1 MLAWCFQWLLT
12 NAAFLRWRAA
22 RTLRALLCAVGLGSR
37 VDRDDVMAASD
48 ASDADDEPEV
58 EDVEAVGLLPPA
70 RHLHDYARVR
80 DILASWHE
88 SDDNRLGQLPAG
100 LTNSGNT
107 CFAASALQCLYHTRL
122 FTAHFSDG
130 PHDSCDARGFC
141 VTCEYQAHVKR
152 ALDAEPKASFSIGRL
167 TSAIGKIA
175 KHFVRGRQEDS
186 HEYISGLLDGMH
198 TQWLKEAGGPDAEKT
213 LDLRTQETTMV
224 YHVFGG
230 YVCGRVVCSECG
242 HESRTYQS
250 MIDVPVEVSARGAL
264 SVTSSLESNFVKTET
279 LDGDNK
285 YKCGRCRAYVAAE
298 KGAKIHVSPNVLV
311 VPLKRYQMGR
321 VSKITKFVEYP
332 LELNLSPYMSPDA
345 PHEGEGPPEYVLYGV
360 VVHLDWMGSAHSGHY
375 VSYVRLL
382 DGRWCKCDD
391 GRVEEADEATVL
403 KQKAYLLFYERKTVR
418 AAPPIR
424 TRAQQTR
431 VDRLEE
437 AERARRARVEARRAA
452 ARAKKS
458 PARAAAPAS
467 PLPAGR
473 VVPEHT
479 VKTVGIQRGTEND
492 GSSSS
497 SDDDLDSPPALPTPW
512 PQRVVCVASVPTMS
526 SSRDFTYVA
535 TRRDVVVTA
544 RRTARARVGDVK
556 LEVDWPYPIEDDD
569 CEVIFDKEARTLK
582 IIAPVLRFDPVA
594 GAKHAEHLAARS
606 ADAEAEAEASAAKAK
621 AKAAKLRRAGM
632 RGARGSRA
640 AAAARA
646 VDRAGDGSSS
656 EWVTDEDGED
666 EEEEDDGTADH
677 LADEMGLMNVRSPT
691 TRAAARRAAAA
702 AADGEDADDD
712 AGGEAEAEVK
722 VSETETRTSVSVSVP
737 GVSSAEEVEAEVE
750 TDARGRS
757 TLRVRARGKYRADVA
772 LPGKLEEEAELEARF
787 RRREGTITFTLPK
800 A

>member
-1 MLAWCFQWLLT
+1 M
-12 NAAFLRWRAA
+12 
-22 RTLRALLCAVGLGSR
+22 GLGSR

-230 YVCGRVVCSECG
+230 YACGRVVCSACG

-250 MIDVPVEVSARGAL
+250 MIDIPVEVSARGAA

-332 LELNLSPYMSPDA
+332 LELDLSPYMSPDA
-345 PHEGEGPPEYVLYGV
+345 PQEGEDPPEYALYGV

-403 KQKAYLLFYERKTVR
+403 KQKAYLLFYERKSVR
-418 AAPPIR
+418 AAPRIR
-424 TRAQQTR
+424 THAEQAR

-437 AERARRARVEARRAA
+437 AERERNARVEARRAA
-452 ARAKKS
+452 ARAARS
-458 PARAAAPAS
+458 PSRAAAPAS
-467 PLPAGR
+467 PPPEGR

-479 VKTVGIQRGTEND
+479 VETVGIQRGTERENGD
-492 GSSSS
+492 SSSS
-497 SDDDLDSPPALPTPW
+497 SDDDSDSSPALPIPW
-512 PQRVVCVASVPTMS
+512 PRRVVVVADVPTMS

-535 TRRDVVVTA
+535 TRRDVVITA

-556 LEVDWPYPIEDDD
+556 LEVDWPYPVEDDD
-569 CEVIFDKEARTLK
+569 CEVIFDKEARTVK
-582 IIAPVLRFDPVA
+582 IVAPVIRFDPVA
-594 GAKHAEHLAARS
+594 GARHAEHLARRS
-606 ADAEAEAEASAAKAK
+606 AEAEAETSAAKAK
-621 AKAAKLRRAGM
+621 ARAAKLRRAGM

-640 AAAARA
+640 AAARA
-646 VDRAGDGSSS
+646 VDRESDGSSS
-656 EWVTDEDGED
+656 DWVTEEE
-666 EEEEDDGTADH
+666 EEEEDDDGTADD
-677 LADEMGLMNVRSPT
+677 LANDMGLMNVRSPT
-691 TRAAARRAAAA
+691 TRAAARHAAAA
-702 AADGEDADDD
+702 AADGEGVDHG

-722 VSETETRTSVSVSVP
+722 VTETETRVSVSVSVP
-737 GVSSAEEVEAEVE
+737 GVSSADEVEAEVE
-750 TDARGRS
+750 THFSGRS
-757 TLRVRARGKYRADVA
+757 TLHVRARGKYRADVA

-800 A
+800 S

>member
-1 MLAWCFQWLLT
+1 M
-12 NAAFLRWRAA
+12 
-22 RTLRALLCAVGLGSR
+22 GLGSR

-230 YVCGRVVCSECG
+230 YACGRVVCSACG

-250 MIDVPVEVSARGAL
+250 MIDIPVEVSARGAA

-311 VPLKRYQMGR
+311 VPPQ
-321 VSKITKFVEYP
+321 
-332 LELNLSPYMSPDA
+332 A
-345 PHEGEGPPEYVLYGV
+345 
-360 VVHLDWMGSAHSGHY
+360 
-375 VSYVRLL
+375 
-382 DGRWCKCDD
+382 
-391 GRVEEADEATVL
+391 
-403 KQKAYLLFYERKTVR
+403 
-418 AAPPIR
+418 
-424 TRAQQTR
+424 
-431 VDRLEE
+431 
-437 AERARRARVEARRAA
+437 
-452 ARAKKS
+452 
-458 PARAAAPAS
+458 
-467 PLPAGR
+467 
-473 VVPEHT
+473 VP
-479 VKTVGIQRGTEND
+479 
-492 GSSSS
+492 
-497 SDDDLDSPPALPTPW
+497 
-512 PQRVVCVASVPTMS
+512 
-526 SSRDFTYVA
+526 
-535 TRRDVVVTA
+535 
-544 RRTARARVGDVK
+544 
-556 LEVDWPYPIEDDD
+556 
-569 CEVIFDKEARTLK
+569 
-582 IIAPVLRFDPVA
+582 
-594 GAKHAEHLAARS
+594 
-606 ADAEAEAEASAAKAK
+606 
-621 AKAAKLRRAGM
+621 
-632 RGARGSRA
+632 
-640 AAAARA
+640 
-646 VDRAGDGSSS
+646 
-656 EWVTDEDGED
+656 
-666 EEEEDDGTADH
+666 DGT
-677 LADEMGLMNVRSPT
+677 
-691 TRAAARRAAAA
+691 
-702 AADGEDADDD
+702 
-712 AGGEAEAEVK
+712 
-722 VSETETRTSVSVSVP
+722 
-737 GVSSAEEVEAEVE
+737 
-750 TDARGRS
+750 
-757 TLRVRARGKYRADVA
+757 
-772 LPGKLEEEAELEARF
+772 
-787 RRREGTITFTLPK
+787 RE
-800 A
+800 